1 MQDPAREDVLNSAI
15 SIEILKATRPR
26 SRFLKVSMLVL
37 LLLAG
42 YGLTSVIVR
51 SDDLFGERRDRNLSR
66 FIEEIKPH
74 GEDGEILRVSEYGT
88 WARRLLVDRGL
99 EAATTTLAISVAAI
113 VLAGLLSV
121 PLCLLATRTLATP
134 EAFAPAARRPHA
146 LKRLAWRAVTSCTRL
161 GFVLLRALPE
171 YVFAFL
177 LLMMV
182 GPSPW
187 AAVLALVLHNVGIL
201 GRLNAETLENLPPR
215 VPKALR
221 GLGAGRLQVAAFG
234 LAPAAIPRF
243 VLYFFYRWETCVR
256 EATVLGMLGIVSLGY
271 FIQDARA
278 RNHYDEMLFFV
289 LLGAAI
295 VMIGDVVSALARRGV
310 RRAG

>member
-1 MQDPAREDVLNSAI
+1 M
-15 SIEILKATRPR
+15 SIETLRESRLR
-26 SRFLKVSMLVL
+26 SRFLTVSMLVL

-42 YGLTSVIVR
+42 YGLISVAAR
-51 SDDLFGERRDRNLSR
+51 SDGLFGERQARNLSR
-66 FIEEIKPH
+66 FIDDIRPH
-74 GEDGEILRVSEYGT
+74 GEQGELLPVSEFGT
-88 WARRLLVDRGL
+88 WAQRLMADRGL
-99 EAATTTLAISVAAI
+99 QAATTTLAISIAAI
-113 VLAGLLSV
+113 VIAGLLSM
-121 PLCLLATRTLATP
+121 PLCLLATRTLATA

-146 LKRLAWRAVTSCTRL
+146 MKRLAWRAVTSVTRI

-171 YVFAFL
+171 YVWAFL
-177 LLMMV
+177 LLMML
-182 GPSPW
+182 GPTPW

-201 GRLNAETLENLPPR
+201 GRLNAETVENLPPR

-271 FIQDARA
+271 FILDARA
-278 RNHYDEMLFFV
+278 RNHYDEMLFMV

-295 VMIGDVVSALARRGV
+295 VMLGDVVSALARRAV
-310 RRAG
+310 REAG

>member
-1 MQDPAREDVLNSAI
+1 MSTAT
-15 SIEILKATRPR
+15 EIQALRASRPR
-26 SRFLKVSMLVL
+26 SRFLLVSVLVL

-42 YGLTSVIVR
+42 YGLVSVTVR
-51 SDDLFGERRDRNLSR
+51 SGDLFGERQARNFSR
-66 FIEEIKPH
+66 FIDDIRPH
-74 GEDGEILRVSEYGT
+74 GESGEPLPFSEFGA
-88 WARRLLVDRGL
+88 WAGRLMTDRGW
-99 EAATTTLAISVAAI
+99 EAATTTLAISIVAI
-113 VLAGLLSV
+113 VLAGLFSV
-121 PLCLLATRTLATP
+121 PLCLLATRTLATA

-146 LKRLAWRAVTSCTRL
+146 MKRLAWGAVTSVTRV

-171 YVFAFL
+171 YVWAFL
-177 LLMMV
+177 LLMML
-182 GPSPW
+182 GPTPW

-201 GRLNAETLENLPPR
+201 GRLNAETVENLPPR
-215 VPKALR
+215 VPRALR
-221 GLGAGRLQVAAFG
+221 GLGAGRLQTAAFG

-271 FIQDARA
+271 FILDARA
-278 RNHYDEMLFFV
+278 RNHYDEMLFLV

-295 VMIGDVVSALARRGV
+295 VMLGDVVSALARRAV